1 MREYFY
7 FLQTQFPGLL
17 RFTAFY
23 MGACVGSFL
32 NVCILRIPL
41 GRSVVTPRS
50 HCACGKPI
58 AWYDNIPI
66 LSWFILRGRAR
77 CCGAKFSFR
86 YPLIEA
92 TTATVFLWLWMTMPP
107 AQAMAGM
114 VFFALLLLGAMIDLD
129 HLQLPDITT
138 IGGLFVGLGFSLLW
152 PQIHGLPTLA
162 WTWAEAGHSAQI
174 ALTGVAVGAGVVYWL
189 GEIGSYLMRRPAMGY
204 GDMLLMGCIGAFCG
218 WRGTVAAMVGG
229 AFTGLIAIGVMKAV
243 LSLRASRAAPPAPD
257 GEAPAAEAAAEE
269 FPANDLGRRL
279 FVVHYIPI
287 LAAMLGGLA
296 WLWWERGTEMIW
308 PAMVFLAL
316 MLMLALVKKGKLKLA
331 ELWLLLAVLGGVILS
346 SLLPQMHGVQPT
358 GQWLFD
364 ALPGATQAAI
374 GVFIGAGAALWL
386 LEFANIFR
394 MIFIPQAAAQSGL
407 DEFSQIWGEG
417 YLLLFAAIGAF
428 GGWRTALVSLAVFA
442 VAGAIVGAGRFLQAP
457 RTATAGAT
465 PGTQPSAPDANA
477 PAPTWELGQEIPF
490 GPWLAVG
497 GFLYYAWPL
506 FHHAL
511 DRNLDILRALVT
523 GEIPTGM

>member
-1 MREYFY
+1 MREYFH
-7 FLQTQFPGLL
+7 FLQTQFPWLM

-41 GRSVVTPRS
+41 GKSIVTPGS
-50 HCACGKPI
+50 HCSCGKPI

-66 LSWFILRGRAR
+66 FSWFILRGRAR
-77 CCGAKFSFR
+77 CCGARFSFR

-92 TTATVFLWLWMTMPP
+92 TTAGVFLWLWISLPP
-107 AQAMAGM
+107 AQAIAGM
-114 VFFALLLLGAMIDLD
+114 AFFALLLLGAMIDLD
-129 HLQLPDITT
+129 HLQLPDVTT
-138 IGGLFVGLGFSLLW
+138 IGGLFAGLGFSLLW
-152 PQIHGLPTLA
+152 PQIHGLPVA
-162 WTWAEAGHSAQI
+162 NWTWAEASHSAVI
-174 ALTGVAVGAGVVYWL
+174 ALTGVAAGAGAIYWL

-229 AFTGLIAIGVMKAV
+229 AFTGLIAIVVMKAV
-243 LSLRASRAAPPAPD
+243 LSMRASKAPPAAPA
-257 GEAPAAEAAAEE
+257 GEAPAEEAEE

-279 FVVHYIPI
+279 FVVHYIPVVT
-287 LAAMLGGLA
+287 AMIGGLA
-296 WLWWERGTEMIW
+296 WMWLERGTELVW
-308 PAMVFLAL
+308 PAVVFLSL
-316 MLMLALVKKGKLKLA
+316 ILILALVQRGKLRLA
-331 ELWLLLAVLGGVILS
+331 ELWLLLAVMGGVILS
-346 SLLPQMHGVQPT
+346 SLLPRMHGIHPV

-364 ALPGATQAAI
+364 ALPGATESAI
-374 GVFIGAGAALWL
+374 GVFLGAGAALWL

-394 MIFIPQAAAQSGL
+394 LIFIPHAASAQVM

-417 YLLLFAAIGAF
+417 YLLLFAAVGAF
-428 GGWRTALVSLAVFA
+428 CGWRAALVSLAVFA
-442 VAGAIVGAGRFLQAP
+442 VAGALVGASRFLGATRTTPAAP
-457 RTATAGAT
+457 RSESPNPSRDPTAT
-465 PGTQPSAPDANA
+465 
-477 PAPTWELGQEIPF
+477 APTWELGQEIPF

-506 FHHAL
+506 FHHGL

-523 GEIPTGM
+523 GEMPGS

>member
-1 MREYFY
+1 MREYFQ
-7 FLQTQFPGLL
+7 FLQTQFPWLL

-66 LSWFILRGRAR
+66 LSWFILQGRAR

-92 TTATVFLWLWMTMPP
+92 TTAEAFLWLWVSVPP
-107 AQAMAGM
+107 AQAIAGM

-129 HLQLPDITT
+129 HMQLPDVTT

-152 PQIHGLPTLA
+152 PQLHGLPVA
-162 WTWAEAGHSAQI
+162 SWTWAEAGRSAQI

-229 AFTGLIAIGVMKAV
+229 AFTGLIAIVLMKV
-243 LSLRASRAAPPAPD
+243 LLTVRASKVPA
-257 GEAPAAEAAAEE
+257 GAPAEDSPEATEE

-279 FVVHYIPI
+279 FDVNYIPV
-287 LAAMLGGLA
+287 LAAMVAGLV
-296 WLWWERGTEMIW
+296 WMVREREGELIW
-308 PAMVFLAL
+308 PAVAFLAVVL
-316 MLMLALVKKGKLKLA
+316 GLAAMRRGKFKLA
-331 ELWLLLAVLGGVILS
+331 ELWLLLAVMGGVILS
-346 SLLPQMHGVQPT
+346 SLLPRMHGIHPT

-364 ALPGATQAAI
+364 AMPGGTQSVI
-374 GVFIGAGAALWL
+374 GLLMGAGAALWV
-386 LEFANIFR
+386 LEFGNIFR
-394 MIFIPQAAAQSGL
+394 LIFIPHLPSKSVL
-407 DEFSQIWGEG
+407 NEFNQIWGEG
-417 YLLLFAAIGAF
+417 YLLLFAAVGAF
-428 GGWRTALVSLAVFA
+428 GGWQTALVSLAAFV
-442 VAGAIVGAGRFLQAP
+442 VVGGAIGAMNFLGAS
-457 RTATAGAT
+457 RATAAGK
-465 PGTQPSAPDANA
+465 SADDPNSPADANT
-477 PAPTWELGQEIPF
+477 PPPTWELGREIPF

-506 FHHAL
+506 FHHLL

-523 GEIPTGM
+523 GEVPMGG